1 MNLIPSMTTRC
12 RSLGSG
18 IGFARK
24 TVPMMM
30 GTTTVFKTSTASS
43 SYAGCSSTRRKS
55 YSVSLAMVVPS
66 SLPSK
71 GGFLS
76 KGKHLSTKEKAR
88 GRGRIGR
95 VVQTRARLGNDEL
108 QKVAEE
114 AARAGAAVVSSAV
127 DKPRNITLKGATDL
141 VTETDTASEKAVLEV
156 IRKYYP
162 DHAVLGE
169 EGGVSG
175 DVSAEYLWCVD
186 PLDGTTNFAHGY
198 PSFAVCV
205 ACLRHTLPVAAVVI
219 EFAGGPGTWV
229 QREYSAKRNGGATMN
244 GQSLRVSKTHEL
256 GSSLL
261 VTGFG
266 YEHDEAWLANL
277 DLFREFTDITRGVRR
292 LGSAAIDMCHVASG
306 ITDGYWEYRLKP
318 WDMAAGVLIAEEAG
332 ATVTTMD
339 GRAFSVFDRSVLVS
353 NGYLHEAIL
362 EKTEPVTAKLLDR
375 GVDLSQWF
383 IPEGYSVHSGAQLE

>member
-1 MNLIPSMTTRC
+1 MTTRC

-24 TVPMMM
+24 PVPMMM

-66 SLPSK
+66 SLPSR

-76 KGKHLSTKEKAR
+76 KGKLLSTKEKAR
-88 GRGRIGR
+88 GRGRIGG

-175 DVSAEYLWCVD
+175 DVSSEYLWCVD

-244 GQSLRVSKTHEL
+244 GQSLR
-256 GSSLL
+256 
-261 VTGFG
+261 
-266 YEHDEAWLANL
+266 HDEAWLANL